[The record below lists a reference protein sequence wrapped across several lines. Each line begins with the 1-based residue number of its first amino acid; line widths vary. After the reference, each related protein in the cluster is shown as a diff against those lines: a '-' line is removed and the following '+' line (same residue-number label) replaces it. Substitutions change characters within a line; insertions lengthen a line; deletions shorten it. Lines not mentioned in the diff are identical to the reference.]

1 MEGRTKVIPHIFF
14 NGITLFK
21 KFTQITCKSFTK
33 LRLICYKVC
42 SIVIT
47 YFRPSPQTLC
57 DGVVKLLAEAS
68 ELIITLRISSTLS
81 SAQPLPRSASFS
93 GPNRWK
99 SEGAKSGT
107 WGEDEGAN
115 STPLLQF
122 PSLCTDCCTVWRCH
136 ESGGLDSSSCWPN
149 ASNSRKTLT
158 VALTTEFSILKC

>member
-81 SAQPLPRSASFS
+81 SAQPIPRSASLVGRTDGSLRELNRELGGRMREQIPPHCCSSLPCAQTAVLS
-93 GPNRWK
+93 GVVMKVEVLIHLPVGRTHPIP
-99 SEGAKSGT
+99 G
-107 WGEDEGAN
+107 
-115 STPLLQF
+115 
-122 PSLCTDCCTVWRCH
+122 RH
-136 ESGGLDSSSCWPN
+136 
-149 ASNSRKTLT
+149 
-158 VALTTEFSILKC
+158 